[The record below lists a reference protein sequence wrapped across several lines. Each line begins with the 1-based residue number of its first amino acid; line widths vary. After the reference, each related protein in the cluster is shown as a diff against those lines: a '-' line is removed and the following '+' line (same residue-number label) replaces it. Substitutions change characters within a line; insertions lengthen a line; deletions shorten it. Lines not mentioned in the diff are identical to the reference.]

1 MRNLILTVAG
11 LVCAVVWL
19 GLLVVTNFNMVTVGA
34 GLLVVLY
41 VTGSPGTTRSNVV
54 RTHRLR

>member
-19 GLLVVTNFNMVTVGA
+19 RLLVVTNFNLVTVSA

-41 VTGSPGTTRSNVV
+41 VTGSTGTTRSNVV

>member
-1 MRNLILTVAG
+1 
-11 LVCAVVWL
+11 VVWL
-19 GLLVVTNFNMVTVGA
+19 GLLVVTNFNMVTVSA

-41 VTGSPGTTRSNVV
+41 VTGSPGTTRPNVV